1 MTTTNT
7 NILSIARLSEKG
19 QLTIPAE
26 YRRMYDLVRDST
38 LAIIQMGDA
47 LILAPIDE
55 ELTRITERMEAA
67 MRGAGVTVEE
77 LMEETLAARAEIV
90 REEFGE
96 GI

>member
-7 NILSIARLSEKG
+7 NVLSIARLSEKG
-19 QLTIPAE
+19 QLTFPAE
-26 YRRMYDLVRDST
+26 YRREHDLERDST
-38 LAIIQMGDA
+38 LAVIQMGDA

-55 ELTRITERMEAA
+55 VLTKITERMEEA

-77 LMEETLAARAEIV
+77 LMEETLTARADIV

>member
-1 MTTTNT
+1 MATTTSNV
-7 NILSIARLSEKG
+7 ISIARLSEKG

-26 YRRMYDLVRDST
+26 YRREYDLERDST
-38 LAIIQMGDA
+38 LAMIQMGDA
-47 LILAPIDE
+47 LILVPIDE
-55 ELTRITERMEAA
+55 ILTEITERMEAA

-77 LMEETLAARAEIV
+77 LMEETLAVRSEIT

>member
-1 MTTTNT
+1 
-7 NILSIARLSEKG
+7 
-19 QLTIPAE
+19 
-26 YRRMYDLVRDST
+26 
-38 LAIIQMGDA
+38 MGDV

-55 ELTRITERMEAA
+55 VLTKITERMEAA

>member
-1 MTTTNT
+1 MTTTNA
-7 NILSIARLSEKG
+7 NVLSIARLSEKG
-19 QLTIPAE
+19 QFTIPAE
-26 YRRMYDLVRDST
+26 YRREHDLERDST
-38 LAIIQMGDA
+38 LAVIQLGDA

-55 ELTRITERMEAA
+55 VLTEITERMEAA

-77 LMEETLAARAEIV
+77 LMEETLAARAEIA

>member
-1 MTTTNT
+1 MTTANA
-7 NILSIARLSEKG
+7 NVLSIVRLNEKG

-26 YRRMYDLVRDST
+26 YRREHDLERDST
-38 LAIIQMGDA
+38 LAVIQLGEA

-55 ELTRITERMEAA
+55 MLTKITERMEAA

>member
-1 MTTTNT
+1 MSTTTTNVLT
-7 NILSIARLSEKG
+7 IARLSEKG

-26 YRRMYDLVRDST
+26 YRREHALERDST

-55 ELTRITERMEAA
+55 VLTKITERMEAA

-77 LMEETLAARAEIV
+77 LMEDTLAARAEIV

>member
-1 MTTTNT
+1 MTTANA
-7 NILSIARLSEKG
+7 NILSIVRLSEKG

-26 YRRMYDLVRDST
+26 YRREHDLERDST
-38 LAIIQMGDA
+38 LAVIQLGEA

-55 ELTRITERMEAA
+55 MLTAITERMEAA
-67 MRGAGVTVEE
+67 MRGAGITVEE
-77 LMEETLAARAEIV
+77 LMEDTLVARAEIA

>member
-1 MTTTNT
+1 MTTANA
-7 NILSIARLSEKG
+7 NVLSIVRLSEKG

-26 YRRMYDLVRDST
+26 YRREHDLERDST
-38 LAIIQMGDA
+38 LAVIQLGEA

-55 ELTRITERMEAA
+55 MLTKITERMEAA

>member
-1 MTTTNT
+1 MTTANT
-7 NILSIARLSEKG
+7 NVLSIVRLSEKG

-26 YRRMYDLVRDST
+26 YRREHDLERDST
-38 LAIIQMGDA
+38 LAVIQLGEA

-55 ELTRITERMEAA
+55 MLTEITERMESA

-90 REEFGE
+90 REDFGE
-96 GI
+96 GV